1 MMVSVSM
8 TDLTFGAQ
16 CCRSDR
22 MQFFPKIFDVV
33 SNGFLMGFEFICIV
47 NKNKAQNRLYQPLEL
62 PKNVFNTYYIQVA
75 LLI

>member
-16 CCRSDR
+16 CCRADR

-33 SNGFLMGFEFICIV
+33 SNGFLIGFEFICKV
-47 NKNKAQNRLYQPLEL
+47 NNNKAQNRLYQPLEL
-62 PKNVFNTYYIQVA
+62 PKNVFNTSYFSRKEI
-75 LLI
+75 